1 MEQMVYTSISTTQ
14 KEPLHSTTEGSPL
27 GSTDELLLFLG
38 NYAHGKTGC
47 AAQKKKKKKVVIVY

>member
-47 AAQKKKKKKVVIVY
+47 AAQKKKKKSL